1 MVCFSSSDLAGI
13 FEPIEALAASLK
25 VMAVS
30 LLYRPYEASERRFV
44 SLVRCAVATCLAL
57 GNSESNA

>member
-1 MVCFSSSDLAGI
+1 MVCFSSRDLAGI

-30 LLYRPYEASERRFV
+30 LPYRPLDASERRFV
-44 SLVRCAVATCLAL
+44 SLVRCAPATYLAP